1 MKGEEI
7 ILIANGQET
16 FFLEMN
22 KHVCSYTMY
31 FPMIFDN
38 KFDLSIYKNSVD
50 YLLNQIPHL
59 KRKCKNH
66 FWRASWVPIKDF
78 YIDQIFHIEAMDEI
92 KEETRK
98 EFYSQAI
105 EIFYLLKDKV
115 IDLEK
120 EPPMKFKVIMTK
132 ERKWTMVVLC
142 VHHSVADGRG
152 SMQIMSEIGEIYTAL
167 VNNQKLPIIKNY
179 RKIPYRF
186 LNESFF
192 KILKRT
198 FTTKENVL
206 AAENTIDLIDCSKD
220 LPKDES
226 FISIDIP
233 KEKIMQLKT
242 AYKEWNYTTND
253 IIVYLLLQI
262 CSDIVGK
269 EVNDSTVF
277 NVGIAIDNRKNI
289 KKEILTITNY
299 ASMCP
304 FYIRHNTLED
314 KAKVKEELQYFK
326 RTATGLSFSKEF
338 MLMALFPYAIQK
350 KVFGGNIKNMI
361 KGISCKGIQTTNVG
375 ELTKFVGNYNHTLKY
390 AEFIGPAGKYGMP
403 ILSISLYE
411 GDMRIYFRRTD
422 DSNCLCNQLRDLLK
436 MKLNDIDSME

>member
-1 MKGEEI
+1 M
-7 ILIANGQET
+7 IANGQET

-22 KHVCSYTMY
+22 KHVCNYTMY

-38 KFDLSIYKNSVD
+38 KFDLSIYKKSVD
-50 YLLNQIPHL
+50 HLLNQIPHL
-59 KRKCKNH
+59 KRKCKDH

-78 YIDQIFHIEAMDEI
+78 FIDQIFYIEEI
-92 KEETRK
+92 DGIEKETRK
-98 EFYSQAI
+98 EFYSRAI
-105 EIFYLLKDKV
+105 EILYLMKDKV

-120 EPPMKFKVIMTK
+120 EPPLKFKVIMT
-132 ERKWTMVVLC
+132 EDRRWTMVVLC

-152 SMQIMSEIGEIYTAL
+152 SMQIMSEIGDIYTSL

-186 LNESFF
+186 LKESLF
-192 KILKRT
+192 KILIRT

-206 AAENTIDLIDCSKD
+206 AAENTIDLTDCSKD
-220 LPKDES
+220 LSKDEN
-226 FISIDIP
+226 FISIEIS
-233 KEKIMQLKT
+233 KEKIMKLKA
-242 AYKEWNYTTND
+242 AYKEWSYTTND
-253 IIVYLLLQI
+253 IIVYLLLLI
-262 CSDIVGK
+262 CSDLVDGK
-269 EVNDSTVF
+269 DVNDSTVF

-289 KKEILTITNY
+289 KKEISTITNY

-304 FYIRHNTLED
+304 FYIRHNTLMD
-314 KAKVKEELQYFK
+314 KAKVKEELQNFK
-326 RTATGLSFSKEF
+326 STATGLSFSKEF
-338 MLMALFPYAIQK
+338 MLMSLFPYAIQK

-436 MKLNDIDSME
+436 MKLNDIDSMV